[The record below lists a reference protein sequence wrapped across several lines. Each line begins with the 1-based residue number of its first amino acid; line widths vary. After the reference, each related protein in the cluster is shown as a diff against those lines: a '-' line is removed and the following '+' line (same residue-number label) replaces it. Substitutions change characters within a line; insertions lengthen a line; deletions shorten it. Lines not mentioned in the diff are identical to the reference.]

1 MKHFCIF
8 LLSAM
13 LLGACSSQTSAP
25 AQDEADT
32 QLATNVSIFSSQENQ
47 KKWVLHAD
55 AVNFENMQNAT
66 LKNPALV
73 LKQNG
78 KDSATVSGQMGSFD
92 YAKQLVT
99 IEGNAVLES
108 LDEKARIT
116 AQHFFYDI
124 AQDKI
129 WSDVRTVITRGT
141 ARSVAIHGVETD
153 AKLNKIRIK
162 KHATQLPQT
171 RKELQRNA
179 L

>member
-1 MKHFCIF
+1 MKR
-8 LLSAM
+8 LLFVFVGAA
-13 LLGACSSQTSAP
+13 LLCACSTKSSSP
-25 AQDEADT
+25 AQDEGDT

-55 AVNFENMQNAT
+55 SVNFENMQSAT
-66 LKNPALV
+66 LKNPQLL

-78 KDSATVSGQMGSFD
+78 QDSATVSGQIGTFD

-116 AQHFFYDI
+116 AQRFFYDI

-153 AKLNKIRIK
+153 SKLNKIIIK
-162 KHATQLPQT
+162 KHATQLPKT
-171 RKELQRNA
+171 RQELKRNSR
-179 L
+179 

>member
-1 MKHFCIF
+1 MKPLFIF
-8 LLSAM
+8 LVSAG
-13 LLGACSSQTSAP
+13 LLCACSTKTSSP
-25 AQDEADT
+25 SQDEADT

-66 LKNPALV
+66 LKNPQLL

-78 KDSATVSGQMGSFD
+78 QNSATVSGHTGTFD

-116 AQHFFYDI
+116 AQRFFYDI

-141 ARSVAIHGVETD
+141 ARSVAINGVETNS
-153 AKLNKIRIK
+153 KLTKITIK
-162 KHATQLPQT
+162 KHTTQLPKD
-171 RKELQRNA
+171 RRELQRNS

>member
-1 MKHFCIF
+1 MKSLFVF
-8 LLSAM
+8 LLGTV
-13 LLGACSSQTSAP
+13 LLGACHSNSSAP

-55 AVNFENMQNAT
+55 AVNFENRQSAT

-73 LKQNG
+73 LKENG
-78 KDSATVSGQMGSFD
+78 QDSATVSGQTGSFD
-92 YAKQLVT
+92 YDKQLVA

-116 AQHFFYDI
+116 AQRFFYDI

-129 WSDVRTVITRGT
+129 WSNVRTVITRGT

-153 AKLNKIRIK
+153 SKLNKISIK
-162 KHATQLPQT
+162 KHATQLPKT
-171 RKELQRNA
+171 RRELQRNS